1 MWTTLIFYFYA
12 DNLKVPTIVSVV
24 NGGKQQS
31 STCLP
36 CDSEGEGLRDQTGG
50 VTVFPICGSLFV
62 LDYQRVRMSC

>member
-1 MWTTLIFYFYA
+1 MCQTEDISRKEASKDRTG
-12 DNLKVPTIVSVV
+12 KSVV

-50 VTVFPICGSLFV
+50 VTVFPICGCLFV

>member
-1 MWTTLIFYFYA
+1 MCQTENISRKEASKNRTG
-12 DNLKVPTIVSVV
+12 KSVV

-50 VTVFPICGSLFV
+50 VTVSPICGCLFM
-62 LDYQRVRMSC
+62 LDYQRVQTSC